1 MATAVTA
8 DARAGPPRVDR
19 RTQNLVFATVAM
31 GMLLASLDQ
40 TIVATALPTIVG
52 DLGAAGHQSWVVT
65 SYLLADTIT
74 VVVVGRFGDL
84 FGRKRVYQASVIV
97 FVAGSALS
105 GAAQS
110 MDWLIA
116 ARAVQGFGAGGITV
130 TATALIGEVI
140 PLRERGRYQGALGAV
155 FGVTTV
161 IGPLLGGYFTD
172 SLSWR
177 WAFYVNVP
185 IAVAVVALAAV
196 TVPSVRSRVR
206 RSIDWAGIASVGV
219 GAAALTLA
227 TSWGGT
233 TYPWLSAQILGLGAL
248 SVGAFLLFVRVERR
262 AAEPI
267 LPVRLFASRVFS
279 VCCALSFVVGFA
291 MLGSITFLPTFIQ
304 YVDGVSATESGLRML
319 PLVLG
324 LLATSVAAGT
334 AVGHTG
340 HYRAFPIAGTA
351 IMAIG
356 LFLLSSA
363 GERTPVALS
372 SLYMVVLGAGIG
384 LCMQVLVLI
393 VQNTASFAD
402 LGVATSGVTFFR
414 TLGSSFGAAV
424 FGSLFAN
431 FLAARLPDALR
442 ASPGVSRAAVRT
454 PRALHA
460 LGQARIQ
467 PVVHAYAAS
476 LDRVFLWAVPVAA
489 AGLLLALALREVP
502 LRGTARASASDL
514 GDGFG
519 MATEQSSERRLE
531 LAIAAI
537 LRAGGR
543 ESAPEIVQ
551 RSGSALSTASAWGV
565 IEVMRFRRA
574 RGSAVLEQIARHH
587 RLPAA
592 VLEPTFRRLA
602 SEGMIARSDGVLTLT
617 DAGEEQVSMLIAAL
631 RAWLAERLADWD
643 EPPGDERIGRALSA
657 IARRMLDEGED
668 GWRAAAAAGGDV
680 AMR

>member
-1 MATAVTA
+1 
-8 DARAGPPRVDR
+8 
-19 RTQNLVFATVAM
+19 
-31 GMLLASLDQ
+31 MLLASLDQ

-52 DLGAAGHQSWVVT
+52 DLGEAGHQSWVVT

-74 VVVVGRFGDL
+74 VVIVGRFGDL
-84 FGRKRVYQASVIV
+84 FGRKLVFQVSVVV

-110 MDWLIA
+110 MDWLIT
-116 ARAVQGFGAGGITV
+116 ARAIQGFGAGGITV

-185 IAVAVVALAAV
+185 VAVVVVALAAR
-196 TVPSVRSRVR
+196 TIPSLKSSRR
-206 RSIDWAGIASVGV
+206 PSIDWLGIASVGA

-233 TYPWLSAQILGLGAL
+233 TYPWLSAQILGLA
-248 SVGAFLLFVRVERR
+248 AFAVVVFAVFVRVELR
-262 AAEPI
+262 AREPI
-267 LPVRLFASRVFS
+267 LPIRLFSSSVFTVCS
-279 VCCALSFVVGFA
+279 VLSFVVGFA
-291 MLGSITFLPTFIQ
+291 MLGAITFLPTFIQ
-304 YVDGVSATESGLRML
+304 YVDGVSATVSGVRLL

-324 LLATSVAAGT
+324 LLATSIGAGT
-334 AVGHTG
+334 AVGKTG
-340 HYRAFPIAGTA
+340 RYRIFPIAGTV
-351 IMAIG
+351 IMAGG
-356 LFLLSSA
+356 LYLLSLM
-363 GERTPVALS
+363 GEGTSVLMS

-393 VQNTASFAD
+393 VQNTSSFAD

-431 FLAARLPDALR
+431 FLSTRLPAALR
-442 ASPGVSRAAVRT
+442 ASPGVPPSAIET

-460 LGQARIQ
+460 LPLPRIQ
-467 PVVHAYAAS
+467 PIVHAYAQS
-476 LDRVFLWAVPVAA
+476 LQHVFLWAVPVA
-489 AGLLLALALREVP
+489 GIGFLLALALREVP
-502 LRGTARASASDL
+502 LRGTARASAAGNL

-519 MATEQSSERRLE
+519 MATEQSSEQRLE

-537 LRAGGR
+537 LRARGR
-543 ESAPEIVQ
+543 ESAPEIIQ
-551 RSGSALSTASAWGV
+551 RSGTTLQTASAWGV
-565 IEVMRFRRA
+565 IQVMRFARA
-574 RGSAVLEQIARHH
+574 RGAAELEQIARHY

-592 VLEPTFRRLA
+592 VLEPTFERL
-602 SEGMIARSDGVLTLT
+602 SQQRMIVRAGDVLTLT
-617 DAGEEQVSMLIAAL
+617 PAGEQQVTLLTAAL
-631 RAWLAERLADWD
+631 RAWLSEQLADW
-643 EPPGDERIGRALSA
+643 EEAPGDERIGQALGA
-657 IARRMLDEGED
+657 IARRMLGDDED
-668 GWRAAAAAGGDV
+668 GWRGRRALAAPRSPAPVSGA
-680 AMR
+680 